1 MQLVFWVHKIF
12 VLFIY
17 LFIFVCTNIL
27 DFYVSFFWVEH
38 VIKRVIVYCMQI
50 GIFFLWLC
58 TMVDFVNDPQRFVEG
73 GVDVVDIVALIC
85 GLR

>member
-50 GIFFLWLC
+50 GIFFYGYVPWLILLMILKGLWK
-58 TMVDFVNDPQRFVEG
+58 
-73 GVDVVDIVALIC
+73 VVLMW
-85 GLR
+85 

>member
-1 MQLVFWVHKIF
+1 MARACHKM
-12 VLFIY
+12 
-17 LFIFVCTNIL
+17 CDCIL
-27 DFYVSFFWVEH
+27 HADWN
-38 VIKRVIVYCMQI
+38 
-50 GIFFLWLC
+50 FFLWLC